1 MKNNKGY
8 TLVEV
13 IVSFSLIMIV
23 MIYLL
28 KTIIILSDKNNE
40 LLLNQEFLVYES
52 SLLDKI
58 YSDIDSAELSDNVS
72 ITNNNNEVTFN
83 DIDKTIKFDA
93 ENSSIIYNNIIYK
106 LPDTVQFDNNMYE
119 ISNFSNGY
127 ILKINLIK
135 QEKNKTINIVYQSN
149 K

>member
-28 KTIIILSDKNNE
+28 KTIIVLSDKNNE